1 MWLWGC
7 LAPHPPIIVPAVGR
21 GREQEASETIRGMN
35 ALAEHART
43 VRPDVLLVLSP
54 HAPFGDNLMFIDAGR
69 FEGGLQQFGVGGTL
83 FEAPG
88 DREAFRALSGFLST
102 SIPVRSWTTESFM
115 LDHAS
120 VVPLCWLSGA
130 WGQLPPLVLANP
142 IGLGV
147 KNAYRLGRLLS
158 SFKDSRKWALLAS
171 GDLSHRVTPGAP
183 AGFHPDG
190 RRFDAFV
197 MDALARSDPKTLLEL
212 DPAFIDRAG
221 ECGLRS
227 ALALLGL
234 AGSGK
239 IEVLSYEAPF
249 GVGYGTAYWH
259 GGEESD
265 AEAPGTDLP
274 GLARESIRHFLET
287 GGPFP
292 LDQAEALFPGTLVW
306 KEKKACFVSLKNRS
320 DGSLRGCIGTLEP
333 TCSCLGEEIIRN
345 AISSATRDPRF
356 EPVTAGELDNIKVS
370 VDVLG
375 TPEKV
380 QGPQCL
386 DPKRYGVIVEK
397 GERRGV
403 LLPDLEGVDTVEEQL
418 FIASRKAGLAGP
430 EGADLWRFTV
440 ERHRERDDK

>member
-21 GREQEASETIRGMN
+21 GREREASETIRGMD
-35 ALAEHART
+35 ALAEKTRT
-43 VRPDVLLVLSP
+43 NRPDVLLVLSP
-54 HAPFGDNLMFIDAGR
+54 HAPFGDGLMFVDAGT
-69 FEGGLQQFGVGGTL
+69 FEGGLQKFGIGGTL
-83 FEAPG
+83 FQAPG

-102 SIPVRSWTTESFM
+102 SIPMRKWTTESFQ

-120 VVPLCWLSGA
+120 VVPLSWFSGA

-142 IGLGV
+142 IGLDV
-147 KNAYRLGRLLS
+147 PSAYLLGRMLS
-158 SFKDSRKWALLAS
+158 DFKDSRKWALLAS
-171 GDLSHRVTPGAP
+171 GDLSHRVTPDAP

-197 MDALARSDPKTLLEL
+197 MDALTHSNPKTLLDLE
-212 DPAFIDRAG
+212 PAFVDRAG

-227 ALALLGL
+227 VLALLGL
-234 AGSGK
+234 AGSDR

-249 GVGYGTAYWH
+249 GVGYGTAYWK
-259 GGEESD
+259 GGEEATPDS
-265 AEAPGTDLP
+265 PGNDLT

-287 GGPFP
+287 GGAIP
-292 LDQAEALFPGTLVW
+292 LERARDLYPETFLW
-306 KEKKACFVSLKNRS
+306 KEKKACFVSLKNLF

-356 EPVTAGELDNIKVS
+356 DPLSRRELDNISVS

-375 TPEKV
+375 SPEKIP
-380 QGPQCL
+380 GPQCL
-386 DPKRYGVIVEK
+386 DPKRYGIIVEK
-397 GERRGV
+397 GNRRGV
-403 LLPDLEGVDTVEEQL
+403 LLPDLEGVDTVDEQM

-430 EGADLWRFTV
+430 EGVGLWRFTV
-440 ERHRERDDK
+440 DRYRESEDK